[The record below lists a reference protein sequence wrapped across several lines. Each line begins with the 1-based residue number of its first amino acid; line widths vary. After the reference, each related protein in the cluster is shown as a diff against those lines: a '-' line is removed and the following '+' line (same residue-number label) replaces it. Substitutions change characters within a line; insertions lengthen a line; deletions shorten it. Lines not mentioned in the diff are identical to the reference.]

1 MSEHLDTTAITS
13 GRGPNNR
20 ALATPLWSSAVWES
34 ESLDV
39 ARRSANGT
47 RPAGFY
53 SRYANP
59 TVNAFE
65 SAIAELE
72 GAEASLAFGSG
83 MGALAS
89 VVLAMCSPGDHIVA
103 QRHLYGGSQ
112 LFLQGVCG
120 RFGIEVSFVDN
131 TRPGAFT
138 EAVRPGRTM
147 LVIAESPANPQLSVV
162 DLDELGAISGP
173 FTVVDSTLATPVLQ
187 QPLRHGV
194 DLVLHSATK
203 GICGHNDATLGVIAG
218 ARDLIDDVWRYSV
231 LHGAVASPHDAL
243 NALRGLRTLPIRVD
257 RQSATALR
265 LAEFL
270 TCRAE
275 VVAVHY
281 PALDSHPQ
289 RALVQRQMS
298 RGGSLLS
305 FDVGSG
311 DAARSFLERVT
322 LARLATSLGGP
333 ETLVTAPSLT
343 THAGLDLDDQVAAGI
358 TPGLVRVSVGLEH
371 EDDLL
376 TDFAKALS
384 E

>member
-20 ALATPLWSSAVWES
+20 ALASPLWSSAVWES

-39 ARRSANGT
+39 ARRSANGI

-120 RFGIEVSFVDN
+120 RFGIEVTFVDN

-147 LVIAESPANPQLSVV
+147 LVIAESPANPQMSVV

-218 ARDLIDDVWRYSV
+218 ERDLIDDVWRYSV

-270 TCRAE
+270 TCRSE

-281 PALDSHPQ
+281 PGLDSHPQ

-311 DAARSFLERVT
+311 DAARALLERVT

-343 THAGLDLDDQVAAGI
+343 THAGLDPDDQVAAGI